1 MAPWMRTT
9 TERYGVVKWNFVGKG
24 EKQLSLEIGD
34 TVYIQ
39 EVCDGWYRGY
49 SARNKAHQ
57 GVFPVSFVH
66 LKEVNIEKRGNE
78 ELVVSAEMPLVK
90 EVTTTLR
97 EWGSIWKQLFVAN
110 KDMRVKQVQRL
121 MWELME
127 WRSQLLSGTLP
138 SDEFKELKQKVTSKI
153 DYGNKILE
161 LDQVVRDEDGN
172 ILDPE
177 RASVISLFRAHEE
190 ATAKINDRIKE
201 EQSNIQTDHSG
212 ISARI
217 QSSPTHS
224 LYVFVRNF
232 VCRIGEDSELFMSL
246 YDPIKQTIISENYLV
261 RWGSKG
267 FPKEID
273 MLNNLKVV
281 FTDLGNKDLS
291 REKIYLICQIV
302 RVGRM
307 DLKEV
312 NNKKFTQ
319 GLRRPFGVAVMDI
332 SDIIKGKIE
341 CDEEKQFF
349 IPFFP
354 VVAENDFLHT
364 LLNKVTASRGDSGGQ
379 GLWVTMKALV
389 GDIVQIRKEYPH
401 LVDRSTVV
409 ARKLGFPE
417 IIMPG
422 DVRNDI
428 YLTLQGGDFDKYN
441 KTTQK
446 NVEVIMW
453 VCDEEGKVIQ
463 NSICLGAGDKAVS
476 EYRSVIYYQI
486 KQPRWME
493 TFKVAVPLEEMHRIH
508 LRFMFRHRSSQE
520 SKDKSEKNFA
530 MAFVRLMKEDG
541 TVLQDGQHDLIV
553 FKGDS
558 KRMEDVNSYLSLP
571 STRHQHSDNH
581 KMATLNR
588 SASSVSGSG
597 GGGLSVSSRD
607 SFSISTLVCS
617 TKLTQNVGLLGLLKW
632 RTRPELLKENLEKL
646 KIIDGEE
653 VVKFLQDTLDAL
665 FNIMMEHSQTDDY
678 DILVFDA
685 LIHIIGL
692 IADRKFQHFN
702 TVLEAY
708 IKQHFSA
715 TLAYKK
721 LMSVL
726 KRYLDVSSRGEQCE
740 PILRTLKA
748 LEYIFKFIVRSR
760 MLYSQL
766 YEGKEQ
772 AEFEESLKRLFESI
786 NNLMGTDYTTT
797 LLLRVAALKYLPTVL
812 HDVEKVFDAKLLSR
826 LLHDFYS
833 CIPPDKLQKQKVSS
847 MTEIVSSRLFQ
858 RQECRDVLLP
868 MMLRE
873 LSGALASMADGPHDE
888 RRNSLELLNNIL
900 EVLSRHNVGET
911 FQHIQDIVVSLL
923 RIINQTVITMGR
935 EHALISRVVAC
946 MTAILSQMDDRHY
959 TKYIETFT
967 GTTDL
972 VDFLMESFLL
982 FKDLIGKHVY
992 PSDWMAMI
1000 MVQNR
1005 VFLRAINTYADTMN
1019 QKFLNNNDF
1028 EVQLWNNYFHLA
1040 VAFITQ
1046 ESLQLQHFSPTKRN
1060 KILAK
1065 YGDMRR
1071 LIGFAIRDM
1080 WYKLGSHKICFIPGM
1095 VGPILEMTLIP
1106 EEELRR
1112 ATIPIFFDMITCE
1125 HAHYGNFHKF
1135 ENEIILKLDHE
1146 VEGGGGDERYMQLL
1160 ETILLDCS
1168 AEKPTLRP
1176 QVQHFV
1182 SLVKGLLIRL
1192 LDYRTV
1198 MSDDSRNNRM
1208 SCTVNLLNFY
1218 KDINRE
1224 GMYIRYLYKLRD
1236 LHLDGENYTEAAY
1249 TLLLHSRLLKWS
1261 DEMCSPQFEFHG
1273 SQTQRQLKESLYD
1286 TIIDYFDK
1294 GKMWEEAIT
1303 LCKELAEQY
1312 ENEIFD
1318 YELLSKRLEKQAKF
1332 YENIMKILRPKPDYF
1347 AVGYYGQGY
1356 PPFLRNKVFI
1366 HRGKEYERREDFQNQ
1381 LMSQFPSSVRLNTT
1395 TMPGDD
1401 IRNSPLQYIQ
1411 CFTVQPVLEIPP
1423 RLKNKPVPDQIIN
1436 FYKSNYVQRFHYSR
1450 PVRKGPVD
1458 PNNEF
1463 ASMWIER
1470 ATFTTVYKLPGILR
1484 WFEAT
1489 DIKHTTLSPLENAIE
1504 TMESTNEKILTMI
1517 NQYQAD
1523 WSLPINPL
1531 SMLLNGIVDPAV
1543 MGGFAKYEK
1552 AFFTEEYTQQHPED
1566 RDKLLR
1572 LKDLIAWQIPLLG
1585 GGISLHGKRVT
1596 DDLRPFH
1603 ERMEECFKQL
1613 KKKVEKEYG
1622 VRELPDLDERKST
1635 RPRSMLR
1642 SFRQSIISISSL
1654 QGSECGTPT
1663 KSHADRDL
1671 PPESPNSWSST
1682 LQRSSGSVS
1691 ASVVE
1696 EAVVTVGDTEVR
1708 MRKSKKKKKRSSM
1721 IFISEERERTNTL
1734 DSKRLSKKQ
1743 EFRSDTNLADS
1754 NEGNVLLTNANSRS
1768 LPAITGLSLAV
1779 VGGAEEV
1786 DSPRARRDSKSMSVC
1801 AASDRTADRR
1811 SKGVIN
1817 LLFKSKSSRTEDGK
1831 PSDAAKDSKNHF

>member
-1 MAPWMRTT
+1 MAPWTKT
-9 TERYGVVKWNFVGKG
+9 VSQRYGVVKWNFVAKA
-24 EKQLSLEIGD
+24 EKQLSLAIGD
-34 TVYIQ
+34 TVHIQ
-39 EVCDGWYRGY
+39 ESCEGWFKGY
-49 SARNKAHQ
+49 VIKDKEKKGA
-57 GVFPVSFVH
+57 FPASFIE
-66 LKEVNIEKRGNE
+66 LKEVIVEKRGDE
-78 ELVVSAEMPLVK
+78 EIITSAEMPLVK

-97 EWGSIWKQLFVAN
+97 EWGSIWKQLYVVRRL
-110 KDMRVKQVQRL
+110 DRL
-121 MWELME
+121 MWDLME

-138 SDEFKELKQKVTSKI
+138 SDEFKELNKKVTSKI

-161 LDQVVRDEDGN
+161 LDVVVRDTDGN

-177 RASVISLFRAHEE
+177 HASVISLFRAHED
-190 ATAKINDRIKE
+190 ATAKITERIKE
-201 EQSNIQTDHSG
+201 EQNILAITQT
-212 ISARI
+212 
-217 QSSPTHS
+217 SSPTHS

-246 YDPIKQTIISENYLV
+246 YDPNKQTNISENYLV
-261 RWGSKG
+261 RWGDKG
-267 FPKEID
+267 LPKDIE
-273 MLNNLKVV
+273 MLNSLKVV
-281 FTDLGNKDLS
+281 FTDLGNKDLG

-307 DLKEV
+307 DMKDA
-312 NNKKFTQ
+312 NHKKWTT

-332 SDIIKGKIE
+332 SDIIKGKTE
-341 CDEEKQFF
+341 CDEEKQYF
-349 IPFFP
+349 IPFHPNLFYYFFLCFC
-354 VVAENDFLHT
+354 VCVCRVIAENDFLHT
-364 LLNKVTASRGDSGGQ
+364 LLNKVTTSRGDSGGQ

-422 DVRNDI
+422 DIRNDI
-428 YLTLQGGDFDKYN
+428 YLTLHSGDFDKYN

-446 NVEVIMW
+446 NVEVIML
-453 VCDEEGKVIQ
+453 VCDEEGK
-463 NSICLGAGDKAVS
+463 NSICLGAGDQPVN

-493 TFKVAVPLEEMHRIH
+493 TIKVAIPLEEMPRIH

-541 TVLQDGQHDLIV
+541 TVMRDGIHELTV

-558 KRMEDVNSYLSLP
+558 KRMEDVSSYLSLP
-571 STRHQHSDNH
+571 SGRSHSDSH
-581 KMATLNR
+581 KGGTLMR
-588 SASSVSGSG
+588 SSSSV
-597 GGGLSVSSRD
+597 GGLSVNSRD
-607 SFSISTLVCS
+607 TFIISTLVCS

-632 RTRPELLKENLEKL
+632 RTRPEMLKQNLQELKL
-646 KIIDGEE
+646 IDGEE

-685 LIHIIGL
+685 LIYIIGL

-726 KRYLDVSSRGEQCE
+726 KTYLDVSSRGEACE

-748 LEYIFKFIVRSR
+748 LEYIFKFI
-760 MLYSQL
+760 
-766 YEGKEQ
+766 
-772 AEFEESLKRLFESI
+772 
-786 NNLMGTDYTTT
+786 
-797 LLLRVAALKYLPTVL
+797 
-812 HDVEKVFDAKLLSR
+812 
-826 LLHDFYS
+826 
-833 CIPPDKLQKQKVSS
+833 
-847 MTEIVSSRLFQ
+847 
-858 RQECRDVLLP
+858 
-868 MMLRE
+868 
-873 LSGALASMADGPHDE
+873 
-888 RRNSLELLNNIL
+888 
-900 EVLSRHNVGET
+900 
-911 FQHIQDIVVSLL
+911 
-923 RIINQTVITMGR
+923 
-935 EHALISRVVAC
+935 
-946 MTAILSQMDDRHY
+946 
-959 TKYIETFT
+959 
-967 GTTDL
+967 
-972 VDFLMESFLL
+972 DFLMETFLL

-992 PSDWMAMI
+992 PSDWVTMI

-1019 QKFLNNNDF
+1019 HKFLDNNNF

-1046 ESLQLQHFSPTKRN
+1046 ESLQLQHFSPTKRC

-1080 WYKLGSHKICFIPGM
+1080 WYKLGKNKICFIPGM

-1112 ATIPIFFDMITCE
+1112 ATIPIFFDMMQCE
-1125 HAHYGNFHKF
+1125 ENHSGHFKKF

-1146 VEGGGGDERYMQLL
+1146 VEGGGGDERYMELLQSILLECAQGRPQLL
-1160 ETILLDCS
+1160 TE
-1168 AEKPTLRP
+1168 
-1176 QVQHFV
+1176 VQHFV
-1182 SLVKGLLIRL
+1182 NLVTGLLERL
-1192 LDYRTV
+1192 LDYRSV
-1198 MSDDSRNNRM
+1198 MSEDSRNNRM

-1249 TLLLHSRLLKWS
+1249 TLLLHSKLLKWS
-1261 DEMCSPQFEFHG
+1261 EEQCTLQLDY
-1273 SQTQRQLKESLYD
+1273 QTLQSQRQLKESLYD
-1286 TIIDYFDK
+1286 TIISYFDK

-1303 LCKELAEQY
+1303 LCKELADQFEM
-1312 ENEIFD
+1312 EVFD
-1318 YELLSKRLEKQAKF
+1318 YELLGQKLNQQAKF
-1332 YENIMKILRPKPDYF
+1332 YESIMKILRPKPDYF
-1347 AVGYYGQGY
+1347 AVGYYGSGFPQ
-1356 PPFLRNKVFI
+1356 FLRNKVFI
-1366 HRGKEYERREDFQNQ
+1366 HRGKEYERREDFQSQ
-1381 LMSQFPSSVRLNTT
+1381 LMSQFPSAVRLNIT

-1401 IRNSPLQYIQ
+1401 IKNSNMQYIQ

-1436 FYKSNYVQRFHYSR
+1436 FYKSNYVQRFQYSR
-1450 PVRKGPVD
+1450 PIRRGKVD
-1458 PNNEF
+1458 PDNEF
-1463 ASMWIER
+1463 AVIEHTYTVYPTLYKELCDNTVWR
-1470 ATFTTVYKLPGILR
+1470 CTTTV
-1484 WFEAT
+1484 
-1489 DIKHTTLSPLENAIE
+1489 SPLENAIE
-1504 TMESTNEKILTMI
+1504 TMGQTNEKILTMI
-1517 NQYQAD
+1517 NQYQCED
-1523 WSLPINPL
+1523 TLPINPL

-1552 AFFTEEYTQQHPED
+1552 AFFTDEYMQEHPDD
-1566 RDKLLR
+1566 RDKLMR

-1585 GGISLHGKRVT
+1585 RGISLHGKRVT

-1622 VRELPDLDERKST
+1622 VRDLPDMDERRST

-1642 SFRQSIISISSL
+1642 SVRQSICSL
-1654 QGSECGTPT
+1654 AGSECGTPT
-1663 KSHADRDL
+1663 KTHPDRVYSIPNITCVSVSVCSISLDIPL
-1671 PPESPNSWSST
+1671 SPSIFP
-1682 LQRSSGSVS
+1682 RSSGSVS
-1691 ASVVE
+1691 VMDESGVE
-1696 EAVVTVGDTEVR
+1696 VEVR
-1708 MRKSKKKKKRSSM
+1708 MMMTFDLSMNAWRSV
-1721 IFISEERERTNTL
+1721 
-1734 DSKRLSKKQ
+1734 
-1743 EFRSDTNLADS
+1743 S
-1754 NEGNVLLTNANSRS
+1754 NS
-1768 LPAITGLSLAV
+1768 
-1779 VGGAEEV
+1779 
-1786 DSPRARRDSKSMSVC
+1786 
-1801 AASDRTADRR
+1801 
-1811 SKGVIN
+1811 
-1817 LLFKSKSSRTEDGK
+1817 
-1831 PSDAAKDSKNHF
+1831 

>member
-1 MAPWMRTT
+1 SQ
-9 TERYGVVKWNFVGKG
+9 G
-24 EKQLSLEIGD
+24 EKHLSLEVGD
-34 TVYIQ
+34 TVHIQ
-39 EVCDGWYRGY
+39 EAYEMPC
-49 SARNKAHQ
+49 SLLIFSTNIHLQ
-57 GVFPVSFVH
+57 GVFPASFVH
-66 LKEVNIEKRGNE
+66 LKEVIIEKRDNE
-78 ELVVSAEMPLVK
+78 EVVISAEMPLVK

-110 KDMRVKQVQRL
+110 KEARVKQVQRL

-177 RASVISLFRAHEE
+177 KASVISLFRAHEE
-190 ATAKINDRIKE
+190 ATTKINERIKE
-201 EQSNIQTDHSG
+201 EQSNIQTDHCG

-307 DLKEV
+307 DLKES
-312 NNKKFTQ
+312 NKKCTQ
-319 GLRRPFGVAVMDI
+319 NLRRPFGVAVMDI

-354 VVAENDFLHT
+354 YVILSFLLCPKKYM
-364 LLNKVTASRGDSGGQ
+364 LLFKCVCPPLLS

-463 NSICLGAGDKAVS
+463 NSICLGAGDKGVS
-476 EYRSVIYYQI
+476 EYRSVIYYQV

-508 LRFMFRHRSSQE
+508 LRFMFRHRSSLE
-520 SKDKSEKNFA
+520 SKDKGEKNFA

-541 TVLQDGQHDLIV
+541 TVLQDGLHDLVV

-558 KRMEDVNSYLSLP
+558 KRMEDVSSYLSLP
-571 STRHQHSDNH
+571 STRHHHGDPH
-581 KMATLNR
+581 KGATLSR
-588 SASSVSGSG
+588 SSSSVSGS

-607 SFSISTLVCS
+607 SFTISTLVCS
-617 TKLTQNVGLLGLLKW
+617 TKLTQNGKCVCLCGAGVNKCLYRHL
-632 RTRPELLKENLEKL
+632 
-646 KIIDGEE
+646 
-653 VVKFLQDTLDAL
+653 FLQDTLDAL

-685 LIHIIGL
+685 LIYIIGL

-748 LEYIFKFIVRSR
+748 LEYIFNSLWTD
-760 MLYSQL
+760 LYDNDFM
-766 YEGKEQ
+766 
-772 AEFEESLKRLFESI
+772 AE
-786 NNLMGTDYTTT
+786 D
-797 LLLRVAALKYLPTVL
+797 
-812 HDVEKVFDAKLLSR
+812 
-826 LLHDFYS
+826 
-833 CIPPDKLQKQKVSS
+833 
-847 MTEIVSSRLFQ
+847 
-858 RQECRDVLLP
+858 
-868 MMLRE
+868 
-873 LSGALASMADGPHDE
+873 PHDD

-900 EVLSRHNVGET
+900 EVLSRDNVGGT

-923 RIINQTVITMGR
+923 SIINRTVITMGR
-935 EHALISRVVAC
+935 EHTLISRVVAC
-946 MTAILSQMDDRHY
+946 MTAILSQMDDCHY
-959 TKYIETFT
+959 STYIETFT

-1019 QKFLNNNDF
+1019 QKFLNNDDF

-1112 ATIPIFFDMITCE
+1112 ATIPIFFDMVTCE
-1125 HAHYGNFHKF
+1125 HSHSGNFHKF

-1160 ETILLDCS
+1160 ETILLDCA
-1168 AEKPTLRP
+1168 AENPTLRP

-1236 LHLDGENYTEAAY
+1236 LHLEGENYTEAAY
-1249 TLLLHSRLLKWS
+1249 TLLLHSRLLKVGHTHTHTHTHTHI
-1261 DEMCSPQFEFHG
+1261 E
-1273 SQTQRQLKESLYD
+1273 K
-1286 TIIDYFDK
+1286 
-1294 GKMWEEAIT
+1294 AIT

-1318 YELLSKRLEKQAKF
+1318 YELLSKRLF

-1347 AVGYYGQGY
+1347 AVGFYGQGY

-1366 HRGKEYERREDFQNQ
+1366 HRGKEYERREDFQTQ

-1470 ATFTTVYKLPGILR
+1470 TTFTTVYKLPGILR
-1484 WFEAT
+1484 WFE
-1489 DIKHTTLSPLENAIE
+1489 TTLSPLENAIE

-1552 AFFTEEYTQQHPED
+1552 AFFTDEYTQQHPED

-1613 KKKVEKEYG
+1613 RKKVEKEYG
-1622 VRELPDLDERKST
+1622 VRELVRKRRHRGEVWKYTLATLCFFIIQTCSFLRGWTQKST

-1642 SFRQSIISISSL
+1642 SIRQSIISITSL

-1663 KSHADRDL
+1663 KTHADR
-1671 PPESPNSWSST
+1671 
-1682 LQRSSGSVS
+1682 
-1691 ASVVE
+1691 
-1696 EAVVTVGDTEVR
+1696 
-1708 MRKSKKKKKRSSM
+1708 
-1721 IFISEERERTNTL
+1721 
-1734 DSKRLSKKQ
+1734 
-1743 EFRSDTNLADS
+1743 
-1754 NEGNVLLTNANSRS
+1754 
-1768 LPAITGLSLAV
+1768 
-1779 VGGAEEV
+1779 
-1786 DSPRARRDSKSMSVC
+1786 
-1801 AASDRTADRR
+1801 
-1811 SKGVIN
+1811 
-1817 LLFKSKSSRTEDGK
+1817 
-1831 PSDAAKDSKNHF
+1831 

>member
-1 MAPWMRTT
+1 SQ
-9 TERYGVVKWNFVGKG
+9 G
-24 EKQLSLEIGD
+24 EKHLSLEVGD
-34 TVYIQ
+34 TVHIQ
-39 EVCDGWYRGY
+39 EAYEMPC
-49 SARNKAHQ
+49 SLLIFSTNIHLQ
-57 GVFPVSFVH
+57 GVFPASFVH
-66 LKEVNIEKRGNE
+66 LKEVIIEKRDNE
-78 ELVVSAEMPLVK
+78 EVVISAEMPLVK

-110 KDMRVKQVQRL
+110 KEARVKQVQRL

-177 RASVISLFRAHEE
+177 KASVISLFRAHEE
-190 ATAKINDRIKE
+190 ATTKINERIKE
-201 EQSNIQTDHSG
+201 EQTDHCG

-307 DLKEV
+307 DLKES
-312 NNKKFTQ
+312 NKKCTQ
-319 GLRRPFGVAVMDI
+319 NLRRPFGVAVMDI

-354 VVAENDFLHT
+354 YVILSFLLCPKKYM
-364 LLNKVTASRGDSGGQ
+364 LLFKCVCPPLLS

-453 VCDEEGKVIQ
+453 VCDEEGK
-463 NSICLGAGDKAVS
+463 NSICLGAGDKGVS
-476 EYRSVIYYQI
+476 EYRSVIYYQV

-508 LRFMFRHRSSQE
+508 LRFMFRHRSSLE
-520 SKDKSEKNFA
+520 SKDKGEKNFA

-541 TVLQDGQHDLIV
+541 TVLQDGLHDLVV

-558 KRMEDVNSYLSLP
+558 KRMEDVSSYLSLP
-571 STRHQHSDNH
+571 STRHHHGDPH
-581 KMATLNR
+581 KGATLSR
-588 SASSVSGSG
+588 SSSSVSGS

-607 SFSISTLVCS
+607 SFTISTLVCS

-685 LIHIIGL
+685 LIYIIGL

-748 LEYIFKFIVRSR
+748 LEYIFNSLWTD
-760 MLYSQL
+760 LYDNDFM
-766 YEGKEQ
+766 
-772 AEFEESLKRLFESI
+772 AE
-786 NNLMGTDYTTT
+786 D
-797 LLLRVAALKYLPTVL
+797 
-812 HDVEKVFDAKLLSR
+812 
-826 LLHDFYS
+826 
-833 CIPPDKLQKQKVSS
+833 
-847 MTEIVSSRLFQ
+847 
-858 RQECRDVLLP
+858 
-868 MMLRE
+868 
-873 LSGALASMADGPHDE
+873 PHDD

-900 EVLSRHNVGET
+900 EVLSRDNVGGT

-923 RIINQTVITMGR
+923 SIINRTVITMGR
-935 EHALISRVVAC
+935 EHTLISRVVAC
-946 MTAILSQMDDRHY
+946 MTAILSQMDDCHY
-959 TKYIETFT
+959 STYIETFT

-1019 QKFLNNNDF
+1019 QKFLNNDDF

-1112 ATIPIFFDMITCE
+1112 ATIPIFFDMVTCE
-1125 HAHYGNFHKF
+1125 HSHSGNFHKF

-1160 ETILLDCS
+1160 ETILLDCA
-1168 AEKPTLRP
+1168 AENPTLRP

-1236 LHLDGENYTEAAY
+1236 LHLEGENYTEAAY

-1273 SQTQRQLKESLYD
+1273 SQTQRQLKETLYD

-1294 GKMWEEAIT
+1294 GKVSIDSDYLPLSSTNSACIT
-1303 LCKELAEQY
+1303 SDDGLM
-1312 ENEIFD
+1312 
-1318 YELLSKRLEKQAKF
+1318 SEKQAKF

-1347 AVGYYGQGY
+1347 AVGFYGQGY

-1366 HRGKEYERREDFQNQ
+1366 HRGKEYERREDFQTQ

-1470 ATFTTVYKLPGILR
+1470 TTFTTVYKLPGILR

-1489 DIKHTTLSPLENAIE
+1489 DMKHTTLSPLENAIE

-1552 AFFTEEYTQQHPED
+1552 AFFTDEYTQQHPED

-1613 KKKVEKEYG
+1613 RKKVEKEYG

-1642 SFRQSIISISSL
+1642 SIRQSIISITSL

-1663 KSHADRDL
+1663 KTHADR
-1671 PPESPNSWSST
+1671 
-1682 LQRSSGSVS
+1682 
-1691 ASVVE
+1691 
-1696 EAVVTVGDTEVR
+1696 
-1708 MRKSKKKKKRSSM
+1708 
-1721 IFISEERERTNTL
+1721 
-1734 DSKRLSKKQ
+1734 
-1743 EFRSDTNLADS
+1743 
-1754 NEGNVLLTNANSRS
+1754 
-1768 LPAITGLSLAV
+1768 
-1779 VGGAEEV
+1779 
-1786 DSPRARRDSKSMSVC
+1786 
-1801 AASDRTADRR
+1801 
-1811 SKGVIN
+1811 
-1817 LLFKSKSSRTEDGK
+1817 
-1831 PSDAAKDSKNHF
+1831 

>member
-1 MAPWMRTT
+1 MAPWTRTA
-9 TERYGVVKWNFVGKG
+9 TERYGVVRWNFVGKG
-24 EKQLSLEIGD
+24 EKQLSLEVGD
-34 TVYIQ
+34 AVHIQ
-39 EVCDGWYRGY
+39 EVCDGWYLGY
-49 SARNKAHQ
+49 LARNKAQQ
-57 GVFPVSFVH
+57 GVFPASFVH
-66 LKEVNIEKRGNE
+66 LKEVVIKRRGNE
-78 ELVVSAEMPLVK
+78 EVVMFAEMPLVK

-110 KDMRVKQVQRL
+110 KAMRVKQVQRL

-138 SDEFKELKQKVTSKI
+138 TDEFKELKQKVTSKI

-190 ATAKINDRIKE
+190 ATAKINERIKE

-224 LYVFVRNF
+224 FYVFVRNF
-232 VCRIGEDSELFMSL
+232 VCRIGEDSDLFMSL
-246 YDPIKQTIISENYLV
+246 YDPIKQSIISENYLV

-307 DLKEV
+307 DLKET
-312 NNKKFTQ
+312 NNKKCTQ

-341 CDEEKQFF
+341 CEEEKQFF

-354 VVAENDFLHT
+354 YVLFSFSITPPASLPFSSLRHP
-364 LLNKVTASRGDSGGQ
+364 VTSVGG

-463 NSICLGAGDKAVS
+463 NSICLGAGEKAVS
-476 EYRSVIYYQI
+476 EYRSVIYYQV

-493 TFKVAVPLEEMHRIH
+493 TFKVRVIPLEEMHKIH

-541 TVLQDGQHDLIV
+541 TVLQDGLHDLVV

-571 STRHQHSDNH
+571 STRHHH
-581 KMATLNR
+581 
-588 SASSVSGSG
+588 
-597 GGGLSVSSRD
+597 VSSRD
-607 SFSISTLVCS
+607 SFTISTLVCS
-617 TKLTQNVGLLGLLKW
+617 TKLTQNVSLLGLLKW
-632 RTRPELLKENLEKL
+632 RTRPELLRKNLEKL
-646 KIIDGEE
+646 KVIDGEE

-715 TLAYKK
+715 TLAYNKNIYIC
-721 LMSVL
+721 LLYYCVS
-726 KRYLDVSSRGEQCE
+726 DVKSLTLCLLVKSLTMCVFASS
-740 PILRTLKA
+740 
-748 LEYIFKFIVRSR
+748 
-760 MLYSQL
+760 
-766 YEGKEQ
+766 
-772 AEFEESLKRLFESI
+772 
-786 NNLMGTDYTTT
+786 
-797 LLLRVAALKYLPTVL
+797 
-812 HDVEKVFDAKLLSR
+812 
-826 LLHDFYS
+826 
-833 CIPPDKLQKQKVSS
+833 
-847 MTEIVSSRLFQ
+847 
-858 RQECRDVLLP
+858 ECRDVLLP

-873 LSGALASMADGPHDE
+873 LSGALVSMADGPHDE

-900 EVLSRHNVGET
+900 EVLSRDSVVRHTAMLLFKHRVSVG
-911 FQHIQDIVVSLL
+911 SCLSSCK
-923 RIINQTVITMGR
+923 
-935 EHALISRVVAC
+935 ISRVVAC

-959 TKYIETFT
+959 ATYIETFS

-1005 VFLRAINTYADTMN
+1005 YNTASTGPGLGPST
-1019 QKFLNNNDF
+1019 FP
-1028 EVQLWNNYFHLA
+1028 LWNNYFHLA

-1060 KILAK
+1060 KTLAK

-1071 LIGFAIRDM
+1071 LIGFSIRDI

-1125 HAHYGNFHKF
+1125 HAHSGNFQKF
-1135 ENEIILKLDHE
+1135 EDEIILKLDHE

-1160 ETILLDCS
+1160 ETMCS
-1168 AEKPTLRP
+1168 TL
-1176 QVQHFV
+1176 
-1182 SLVKGLLIRL
+1182 SALVKGLLIRL

-1236 LHLDGENYTEAAY
+1236 LHLDVENYTEAAY

-1273 SQTQRQLKESLYD
+1273 SQTQRQLKETLYD

-1294 GKMWEEAIT
+1294 GKWLHTSAHLNLSSDHI
-1303 LCKELAEQY
+1303 LC
-1312 ENEIFD
+1312 
-1318 YELLSKRLEKQAKF
+1318 LSLCLSLQEKQAKF

-1347 AVGYYGQGY
+1347 AVGFYGQGY
-1356 PPFLRNKVFI
+1356 PPFLRDKVFI

-1381 LMSQFPSSVRLNTT
+1381 LMSQFPSAVRLNTT
-1395 TMPGDD
+1395 TIPGED

-1463 ASMWIER
+1463 VSMWIER
-1470 ATFTTVYKLPGILR
+1470 TTFTTVYKLPGILR

-1489 DIKHTTLSPLENAIE
+1489 DLKHVSTTLSPLENAIE
-1504 TMESTNEKILTMI
+1504 TMESTNEKILTLI

-1552 AFFTEEYTQQHPED
+1552 AFFTEEYTQQHQED

-1585 GGISLHGKRVT
+1585 AGISLHGKRVS

-1613 KKKVEKEYG
+1613 RKKVEKEYG
-1622 VRELPDLDERKST
+1622 SNFTFFLPWSLLLCCSVTTLSVTSTVLQPFYLYLDMILFNLFQPDLDDRKST

-1642 SFRQSIISISSL
+1642 SIRQSIISISSL

-1663 KSHADRDL
+1663 KLHADRYH
-1671 PPESPNSWSST
+1671 T
-1682 LQRSSGSVS
+1682 IY
-1691 ASVVE
+1691 
-1696 EAVVTVGDTEVR
+1696 
-1708 MRKSKKKKKRSSM
+1708 M
-1721 IFISEERERTNTL
+1721 IL
-1734 DSKRLSKKQ
+1734 C
-1743 EFRSDTNLADS
+1743 
-1754 NEGNVLLTNANSRS
+1754 VLTR
-1768 LPAITGLSLAV
+1768 
-1779 VGGAEEV
+1779 
-1786 DSPRARRDSKSMSVC
+1786 
-1801 AASDRTADRR
+1801 
-1811 SKGVIN
+1811 
-1817 LLFKSKSSRTEDGK
+1817 
-1831 PSDAAKDSKNHF
+1831 

>member
-1 MAPWMRTT
+1 MWYFFHR
-9 TERYGVVKWNFVGKG
+9 
-24 EKQLSLEIGD
+24 D
-34 TVYIQ
+34 Q
-39 EVCDGWYRGY
+39 EV
-49 SARNKAHQ
+49 
-57 GVFPVSFVH
+57 V
-66 LKEVNIEKRGNE
+66 L
-78 ELVVSAEMPLVK
+78 SAEMPLVK

-97 EWGSIWKQLFVAN
+97 EWGSIWKQLYVAN
-110 KDMRVKQVQRL
+110 KKNRVVQVQGL
-121 MWELME
+121 MWDLME

-161 LDQVVRDEDGN
+161 LDLVVRDVNGN
-172 ILDPE
+172 MLDPE
-177 RASVISLFRAHEE
+177 NASVISLFRAHQD
-190 ATAKINDRIKE
+190 ATTKINERIKE
-201 EQSNIQTDHSG
+201 EQSNIQTDHSV

-246 YDPIKQTIISENYLV
+246 YDPNKQTIISENYLV

-267 FPKEID
+267 FPKEVE

-281 FTDLGNKDLS
+281 FTDLGNKDLN

-307 DLKEV
+307 ELKET
-312 NNKKFTQ
+312 NTKKCTQ

-341 CDEEKQFF
+341 CDEEKQHF

-354 VVAENDFLHT
+354 VVAENDFLHP

-422 DVRNDI
+422 DIRNDI
-428 YLTLQGGDFDKYN
+428 YLTLWAGDFDKYN
-441 KTTQK
+441 KTSQK
-446 NVEVIMW
+446 NMEVIMM
-453 VCDEEGKVIQ
+453 VCDEEGKIVS
-463 NSICLGAGDKAVS
+463 NSICLGAGDRPLND
-476 EYRSVIYYQI
+476 YRSVIYYQV

-493 TFKVAVPLEEMHRIH
+493 TFKVAIPLEEMHRIH

-541 TVLQDGQHDLIV
+541 TVLKDGLHDLVV

-571 STRHQHSDNH
+571 STRYVDVH
-581 KMATLNR
+581 KTGTLSR
-588 SASSVSGSG
+588 SSSSV
-597 GGGLSVSSRD
+597 GGLSVSSRD
-607 SFSISTLVCS
+607 SFTISTLVCS

-665 FNIMMEHSQTDDY
+665 FTIMMEHSQTDDY

-685 LIHIIGL
+685 LIYIIGL

-740 PILRTLKA
+740 NYLRTLKA

-772 AEFEESLKRLFESI
+772 EEFEESLRRLFESI
-786 NNLMGTDYTTT
+786 NNLMTSDQNT
-797 LLLRVAALKYLPTVL
+797 TVL
-812 HDVEKVFDAKLLSR
+812 LQVNTLTSLR
-826 LLHDFYS
+826 LLYDFYT
-833 CIPPDKLQKQKVSS
+833 CIPPDKLQKHKVAS
-847 MTEIVSSRLFQ
+847 MTEIVSSKLFQ
-858 RQECRDVLLP
+858 KQECRDILLP

-873 LSGALASMADGPHDE
+873 LSGALKDMGEGPHDE
-888 RRNSLELLNNIL
+888 RRNSVELLNNIL
-900 EVLSRHNVGET
+900 EVLT
-911 FQHIQDIVVSLL
+911 YQDTAYQDTHIQDIVVSLL
-923 RIINQTVITMGR
+923 RTINRTVITMGR
-935 EHALISRVVAC
+935 EHALIVSKPNAPPLPK
-946 MTAILSQMDDRHY
+946 AI
-959 TKYIETFT
+959 
-967 GTTDL
+967 
-972 VDFLMESFLL
+972 
-982 FKDLIGKHVY
+982 
-992 PSDWMAMI
+992 
-1000 MVQNR
+1000 
-1005 VFLRAINTYADTMN
+1005 
-1019 QKFLNNNDF
+1019 
-1028 EVQLWNNYFHLA
+1028 
-1040 VAFITQ
+1040 
-1046 ESLQLQHFSPTKRN
+1046 
-1060 KILAK
+1060 
-1065 YGDMRR
+1065 
-1071 LIGFAIRDM
+1071 
-1080 WYKLGSHKICFIPGM
+1080 
-1095 VGPILEMTLIP
+1095 
-1106 EEELRR
+1106 
-1112 ATIPIFFDMITCE
+1112 
-1125 HAHYGNFHKF
+1125 AHY
-1135 ENEIILKLDHE
+1135 
-1146 VEGGGGDERYMQLL
+1146 
-1160 ETILLDCS
+1160 S
-1168 AEKPTLRP
+1168 P
-1176 QVQHFV
+1176 
-1182 SLVKGLLIRL
+1182 
-1192 LDYRTV
+1192 
-1198 MSDDSRNNRM
+1198 
-1208 SCTVNLLNFY
+1208 
-1218 KDINRE
+1218 
-1224 GMYIRYLYKLRD
+1224 LRD
-1236 LHLDGENYTEAAY
+1236 LHLDVENYTEAAY

-1261 DEMCSPQFEFHG
+1261 DDQCSPQFEVR
-1273 SQTQRQLKESLYD
+1273 SCQTQRQLKESLYD
-1286 TIIDYFDK
+1286 KIIGHFDK

-1303 LCKELAEQY
+1303 LCKELADQY
-1312 ENEIFD
+1312 EMEVFD
-1318 YELLSKRLEKQAKF
+1318 YELLSQSLKQQAKF

-1381 LMSQFPSSVRLNTT
+1381 LMSQFPSAVRLNIT

-1401 IRNSPLQYIQ
+1401 VRLSPLQYIQ

-1423 RLKNKPVPDQIIN
+1423 HLKNKPVPDQINN

-1450 PVRKGPVD
+1450 PVRRGPVD

-1463 ASMWIER
+1463 VSMWIER
-1470 ATFTTVYKLPGILR
+1470 TTFTTVYKLPGILR

-1489 DIKHTTLSPLENAIE
+1489 DMKHTTISPLENAIE
-1504 TMESTNEKILTMI
+1504 TMESTNDKILTMV

-1523 WSLPINPL
+1523 DALPINPL

-1552 AFFTEEYTQQHPED
+1552 AFFTEEYNLQHPEA
-1566 RDKLLR
+1566 RDKLDR

-1603 ERMEECFKQL
+1603 ERMEECFKHMR
-1613 KKKVEKEYG
+1613 KKVEKEYG
-1622 VRELPDLDERKST
+1622 VRDLPDMDERKST
-1635 RPRSMLR
+1635 RPRSVLR
-1642 SFRQSIISISSL
+1642 SFRQSVISICSL

-1663 KSHADRDL
+1663 KPYPDSCL
-1671 PPESPNSWSST
+1671 PDTLSPRTPT
-1682 LQRSSGSVS
+1682 LQRSSGSMS
-1691 ASVVE
+1691 MGE
-1696 EAVVTVGDTEVR
+1696 EGGADGEVKL
-1708 MRKSKKKKKRSSM
+1708 RKSKKKRKRSSM
-1721 IFISEERERTNTL
+1721 IFIPEERDRTNTL
-1734 DSKRLSKKQ
+1734 DSKR
-1743 EFRSDTNLADS
+1743 
-1754 NEGNVLLTNANSRS
+1754 V
-1768 LPAITGLSLAV
+1768 
-1779 VGGAEEV
+1779 
-1786 DSPRARRDSKSMSVC
+1786 RDMETWRERET
-1801 AASDRTADRR
+1801 DRDRER
-1811 SKGVIN
+1811 ERETEKERKKGVRDEIEMTRVSGTKVCKAVIKAN
-1817 LLFKSKSSRTEDGK
+1817 GGYFEESQI
-1831 PSDAAKDSKNHF
+1831 

>member
-1 MAPWMRTT
+1 
-9 TERYGVVKWNFVGKG
+9 VIV
-24 EKQLSLEIGD
+24 S
-34 TVYIQ
+34 
-39 EVCDGWYRGY
+39 GWYKGY
-49 SARNKAHQ
+49 VIKNKERKVSKR
-57 GVFPVSFVH
+57 VFIPEY
-66 LKEVNIEKRGNE
+66 LTWNE
-78 ELVVSAEMPLVK
+78 EIITSAEMPLVK

-97 EWGSIWKQLFVAN
+97 EWGSIWKQLYVVRRL
-110 KDMRVKQVQRL
+110 DRL
-121 MWELME
+121 MWDLME

-161 LDQVVRDEDGN
+161 LDVVVRDADGN

-177 RASVISLFRAHEE
+177 RASVISLFRAHED
-190 ATAKINDRIKE
+190 ATAKITERIKE
-201 EQSNIQTDHSG
+201 EQSNVQLDHSG
-212 ISARI
+212 VSARI

-246 YDPIKQTIISENYLV
+246 YDPIKQTNISENYLV
-261 RWGSKG
+261 RWGDKG
-267 FPKEID
+267 LPKDIE
-273 MLNNLKVV
+273 MLNSLKVV
-281 FTDLGNKDLS
+281 FTDLGNKDLG

-307 DLKEV
+307 DLKDT
-312 NNKKFTQ
+312 NHKKCTM

-332 SDIIKGKIE
+332 SDIIKGKTE
-341 CDEEKQFF
+341 C
-349 IPFFP
+349 
-354 VVAENDFLHT
+354 
-364 LLNKVTASRGDSGGQ
+364 
-379 GLWVTMKALV
+379 LWVTMKALV

-422 DVRNDI
+422 DIRNDI
-428 YLTLQGGDFDKYN
+428 YLTLHSGDFDKYN

-446 NVEVIMW
+446 NVEVIML
-453 VCDEEGKVIQ
+453 VCDEEGK
-463 NSICLGAGDKAVS
+463 NSICLGAGDRPVN

-493 TFKVAVPLEEMHRIH
+493 TFKVAIPLEEMPRIH

-520 SKDKSEKNFA
+520 SKDKSERNFA

-541 TVLQDGQHDLIV
+541 TVLRDGIHELTV

-558 KRMEDVNSYLSLP
+558 KRMEEVSSYLSLP
-571 STRHQHSDNH
+571 SERSHSDSH
-581 KMATLNR
+581 KAATLMR
-588 SASSVSGSG
+588 SSSSV
-597 GGGLSVSSRD
+597 GGLSVSSRD
-607 SFSISTLVCS
+607 TLTIATLVCS

-632 RTRPELLKENLEKL
+632 RTRPEMLKQNLQELKL
-646 KIIDGEE
+646 IDGEE

-685 LIHIIGL
+685 LIYIIGL

-726 KRYLDVSSRGEQCE
+726 KTYLDVSSRGEACE

-748 LEYIFKFIVRSR
+748 LEYIFKFIV
-760 MLYSQL
+760 
-766 YEGKEQ
+766 
-772 AEFEESLKRLFESI
+772 
-786 NNLMGTDYTTT
+786 
-797 LLLRVAALKYLPTVL
+797 
-812 HDVEKVFDAKLLSR
+812 H
-826 LLHDFYS
+826 
-833 CIPPDKLQKQKVSS
+833 
-847 MTEIVSSRLFQ
+847 
-858 RQECRDVLLP
+858 CRDILLP

-873 LSGALASMADGPHDE
+873 LSGALAVVGDGLQDE
-888 RRNSLELLNNIL
+888 KRNSVELLNNIL
-900 EVLSRHNVGET
+900 EVLSRN
-911 FQHIQDIVVSLL
+911 DVV
-923 RIINQTVITMGR
+923 RANQR
-935 EHALISRVVAC
+935 SRVVAC

-959 TKYIETFT
+959 SRYIETFS

-972 VDFLMESFLL
+972 VDFLMETFLL

-992 PSDWMAMI
+992 PSDWVTMI

-1005 VFLRAINTYADTMN
+1005 VFLQAINTYADTMN
-1019 QKFLNNNDF
+1019 HKFLDNNSF

-1046 ESLQLQHFSPTKRN
+1046 ESLQLQHFSPTKRS

-1080 WYKLGSHKICFIPGM
+1080 WYKLGKNKICFIPGM

-1112 ATIPIFFDMITCE
+1112 ATIPIFFDMMQCE
-1125 HAHYGNFHKF
+1125 HNHSGNFRKF

-1146 VEGGGGDERYMQLL
+1146 VEGGGGDERYMELLQSILL
-1160 ETILLDCS
+1160 ECAQGRPPLLT
-1168 AEKPTLRP
+1168 E
-1176 QVQHFV
+1176 VQHFV
-1182 SLVKGLLIRL
+1182 TLVTGLLERL

-1208 SCTVNLLNFY
+1208 SCTVNLLVSPAHF
-1218 KDINRE
+1218 
-1224 GMYIRYLYKLRD
+1224 M
-1236 LHLDGENYTEAAY
+1236 ENYTEAAY
-1249 TLLLHSRLLKWS
+1249 TLLLHSKLLKWS
-1261 DEMCSPQFEFHG
+1261 EEQCTLQLDFQTPQ
-1273 SQTQRQLKESLYD
+1273 SQRQLKESLYD
-1286 TIIDYFDK
+1286 TIISYFDK

-1303 LCKELAEQY
+1303 LCKELADQFEM
-1312 ENEIFD
+1312 EVFD
-1318 YELLSKRLEKQAKF
+1318 YELLGQKLNQQAKF
-1332 YENIMKILRPKPDYF
+1332 YESIMKILRPKPDYF
-1347 AVGYYGQGY
+1347 AVGYYGCGFPQ
-1356 PPFLRNKVFI
+1356 FLRNKVFI
-1366 HRGKEYERREDFQNQ
+1366 HRGKEYERREDFQSQ
-1381 LMSQFPSSVRLNTT
+1381 LMSQFPSAVRLNIT

-1401 IRNSPLQYIQ
+1401 IKNSNMQYIQ

-1423 RLKNKPVPDQIIN
+1423 RLRNKPVPDQIIN
-1436 FYKSNYVQRFHYSR
+1436 FYKSNYVQRFQYSR
-1450 PVRKGPVD
+1450 PVRRGKVD
-1458 PNNEF
+1458 PDNEF

-1470 ATFTTVYKLPGILR
+1470 TTFITAYKLPGILR
-1484 WFEAT
+1484 WFEN
-1489 DIKHTTLSPLENAIE
+1489 ISVLHPVPLENAIE
-1504 TMESTNEKILTMI
+1504 TMGQTNEKILTMI
-1517 NQYQAD
+1517 NQYQCDDA
-1523 WSLPINPL
+1523 LPINPL

-1552 AFFTEEYTQQHPED
+1552 AFFTEEYMHEHHED
-1566 RDKLLR
+1566 RDKLMR

-1585 GGISLHGKRVT
+1585 RGISLHGKRVT

-1622 VRELPDLDERKST
+1622 VRELPDTDERRST

-1642 SFRQSIISISSL
+1642 SVRQSICSL
-1654 QGSECGTPT
+1654 AGSECGTPT
-1663 KSHADRDL
+1663 KTH
-1671 PPESPNSWSST
+1671 PE
-1682 LQRSSGSVS
+1682 R
-1691 ASVVE
+1691 
-1696 EAVVTVGDTEVR
+1696 
-1708 MRKSKKKKKRSSM
+1708 
-1721 IFISEERERTNTL
+1721 
-1734 DSKRLSKKQ
+1734 
-1743 EFRSDTNLADS
+1743 
-1754 NEGNVLLTNANSRS
+1754 
-1768 LPAITGLSLAV
+1768 
-1779 VGGAEEV
+1779 
-1786 DSPRARRDSKSMSVC
+1786 
-1801 AASDRTADRR
+1801 
-1811 SKGVIN
+1811 
-1817 LLFKSKSSRTEDGK
+1817 
-1831 PSDAAKDSKNHF
+1831 